1 MPDTPLMLLPVER
14 WREVSV
20 GTPDLPFHRS
30 RSSPG
35 SSSPADRPK
44 KQPPESE
51 RAMHDVQTD
60 EPVLRVVEPFG
71 QGPQDLEPE

>member
-1 MPDTPLMLLPVER
+1 MPDTALMLRPVER

-20 GTPDLPFHRS
+20 RRPTTRS
-30 RSSPG
+30 
-35 SSSPADRPK
+35 ADPEQLGEQQPRRRPENG
-44 KQPPESE
+44 PHESE